1 MTAIET
7 FGFLDMEPL
16 DLGDEKTPPVIEDT
30 ELENPDGLFEDP
42 EEGKNDPPSDGLF
55 EDKPEVSED
64 PLISIANGLLE
75 RGFIKEIPEGVDASN
90 FDEAG
95 FWKTFEHNKNLEIQ
109 KALSDERSYLADS
122 ITDTTRQL
130 MAYDIEN
137 PNLTDEEMLEFI
149 QGTVYA
155 KQITNLDPKTQP
167 EQILR
172 QYYGT
177 IGWSGE
183 EVEQKLADLAETNK
197 LQSEAALVKPKL
209 DKAAQQISEEK
220 IMQQRRIADHEA
232 KMYNHLKDRTIN
244 VLKEGKINGV
254 PLTQEEVNVIYN
266 SVLNQ
271 DVDVPIRGGKSV
283 KMGVLEAMVY
293 KHKYTQDGNLEN
305 LMLAALVMQRGPE
318 ALEKFYKQ
326 QTETKVIDS
335 FVRDTKAGTLRT
347 QGKPNKSTSGGSLFK
362 LRVN

>member
-1 MTAIET
+1 MTTVET

-16 DLGDEKTPPVIEDT
+16 DLGDEKTPPVIEET
-30 ELENPDGLFEDP
+30 GLEDPSDELFE
-42 EEGKNDPPSDGLF
+42 NSDPPSDDLF
-55 EDKPEVSED
+55 NDEPEISED

-75 RGFIKEIPEGVDASN
+75 RGFIKEIPEGVDAGN

-95 FWKTFEHNKNLEIQ
+95 FWKTFEHNKALEIQ
-109 KALSDERSYLADS
+109 EAINQERSSLADS

-130 MAYDIEN
+130 IAYDIEN

-155 KQITNLDPKTQP
+155 KQITNLDPRTQP

-220 IMQQRRIADHEA
+220 ILQQRRISDHEA
-232 KMYNHLKDRTIN
+232 KMYNHLKDRTVN
-244 VLKEGKINGV
+244 VLKKGEINGV
-254 PLTQEEVNVIYN
+254 PLTQEEVNIIYN

-271 DVDVPIRGGKSV
+271 DVDVPVRGGKSV

-326 QTETKVIDS
+326 QTEKKVLDS
-335 FVRDTKAGTLRT
+335 FVRETKAGALRT
-347 QGKPNKSTSGGSLFK
+347 QGKTNKPTSGGSLFK